1 MRGGDEIRGGQ
12 GGREESMRK
21 KEAERVRCSLRIP
34 SASVPLTGCLRSRK
48 ERTRRL
54 VEGPVEKVVEG
65 HRGERKDG
73 TVSRQ
78 SSGQGTRVK
87 YIGVRGNYS
96 PT

>member
-1 MRGGDEIRGGQ
+1 MFLRNSIGGCSSHGLLKKPEREDER
-12 GGREESMRK
+12 
-21 KEAERVRCSLRIP
+21 
-34 SASVPLTGCLRSRK
+34 
-48 ERTRRL
+48 